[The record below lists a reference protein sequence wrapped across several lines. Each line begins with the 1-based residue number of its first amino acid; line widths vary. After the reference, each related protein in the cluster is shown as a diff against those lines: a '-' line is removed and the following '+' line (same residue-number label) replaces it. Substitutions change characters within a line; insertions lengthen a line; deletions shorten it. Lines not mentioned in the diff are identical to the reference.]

1 MSESAVLALAVA
13 GPIGP
18 PPPAPDVPIPVPPP
32 HQPPMPPPE
41 TSDAIKVIDVRGI
54 DVQPCG
60 GTHVVNTGEIARV
73 VCEKIEKKGR
83 QNRRIVLRFS
93 S

>member
-1 MSESAVLALAVA
+1 MIAPEKRAELLGLVRNRYAL
-13 GPIGP
+13 
-18 PPPAPDVPIPVPPP
+18 
-32 HQPPMPPPE
+32 PPE

>member
-1 MSESAVLALAVA
+1 LIAPEKRAELLGLVRNRYAL
-13 GPIGP
+13 
-18 PPPAPDVPIPVPPP
+18 
-32 HQPPMPPPE
+32 PPE

-60 GTHVVNTGEIARV
+60 GAHVVNTGEIARG